1 MLIRISSV
9 DDILPS
15 LEALSELG
23 ISYKINDD
31 NSIIIELNTPDFK
44 VAENKDMPIL
54 LSSNCPNAD
63 SSLLYFVIK
72 GHRII
77 ASGDLQKVDEND
89 YVCNGSFRVFSRI
102 NITTFNYIGA
112 SQIDISELDEL
123 NGKKLEATMQDK
135 KMSH

>member
-1 MLIRISSV
+1 MLIKISSV

-23 ISYKINDD
+23 ISYKTNDD

-63 SSLLYFVIK
+63 SSLLYFVINFN
-72 GHRII
+72 I
-77 ASGDLQKVDEND
+77 SND
-89 YVCNGSFRVFSRI
+89 YFKLLLISFLLFPFSA
-102 NITTFNYIGA
+102 F
-112 SQIDISELDEL
+112 L
-123 NGKKLEATMQDK
+123 
-135 KMSH
+135 